1 MMGGEIP
8 LILDKLIMNIYDDY
22 YSFYE
27 EAIILIYVFVCLL
40 HLQLSSV
47 HGSNSK
53 FCYKIQK
60 IETNTSITL
69 LVLVALL

>member
-8 LILDKLIMNIYDDY
+8 FVLDELIMTKYDDY

-27 EAIILIYVFVCLL
+27 EVIILMYVFVCLL

-53 FCYKIQK
+53 FCHKIQK
-60 IETNTSITL
+60 NRN
-69 LVLVALL
+69 

>member
-27 EAIILIYVFVCLL
+27 KAIILIYVFVCLL
-40 HLQLSSV
+40 HLQLSSLFMEATV
-47 HGSNSK
+47 N
-53 FCYKIQK
+53 FATRYKK
-60 IETNTSITL
+60 
-69 LVLVALL
+69 